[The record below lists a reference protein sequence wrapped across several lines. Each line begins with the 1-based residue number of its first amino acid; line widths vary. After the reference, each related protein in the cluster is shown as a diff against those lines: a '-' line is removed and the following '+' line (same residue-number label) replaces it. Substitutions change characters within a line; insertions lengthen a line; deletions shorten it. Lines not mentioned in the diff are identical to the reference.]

1 MDIHT
6 LKNLLCLSENEKQYL
21 TDTFKNSD
29 NTHIQKVDAEPFL
42 DKQRLIAVRIND
54 TFSEMSLHQ
63 HNYIEM
69 IWLYRGDVTHHI
81 NDTQLNMQ
89 SGDLLLMNQ
98 FTHHTERKLS
108 KEDIEI
114 IFIIRPEFFNIPL
127 KMMQGENDIKS
138 FLINSFRENSTAPQ
152 YLFFHTTGQPNVKNL
167 LENLVYAS
175 CQETEKNTICQY
187 TTGLLFLQLLEHTQD
202 IIRSFSH
209 NERDIIIRETLN
221 YIDSSYNSVTLN
233 QIADEF
239 HHSPSRMSKII
250 KEGTGFT
257 FQQLLIKKRFQK
269 ALQLLLETNLQI
281 EAIAIHVGYE
291 NLSYFYRTFKKLYG
305 MTPRQYRKLH
315 ETQSYSL

>member
-6 LKNLLCLSENEKQYL
+6 LKNLLCLSEKEKQYL
-21 TDTFKNSD
+21 AKTFENHDKD
-29 NTHIQKVDAEPFL
+29 HIQSVEAEPFL
-42 DKQRLIAVRIND
+42 EKQKMITARIND
-54 TFSEMSLHQ
+54 SFSDMSLHQ

-81 NDTQLNMQ
+81 NDTQINMET
-89 SGDLLLMNQ
+89 GDLLLMNQ
-98 FTHHTERKLS
+98 FASHSERKLS

-114 IFIIRPEFFNIPL
+114 IFIIRPEFFSIPL
-127 KMMQGENDIKS
+127 KMMQGENEIKT
-138 FLINSFRENSTAPQ
+138 FLINSFRQNTPTPQ
-152 YLFFHTTGQPNVKNL
+152 YLFFHTTGQQDVRNL
-167 LENLVYAS
+167 LENLIHCS
-175 CQETEKNTICQY
+175 CQETEENIICQY
-187 TTGLLFLQLLEHTQD
+187 TTGLLFLHLLEHTQE

-209 NERDIIIRETLN
+209 DERDIIVRETLHC
-221 YIDSSYNSVTLN
+221 IDSNYNSVTLN
-233 QIADEF
+233 QIAEEF

-269 ALQLLLETNLQI
+269 ALQLLLETDLQI

-315 ETQSYSL
+315 EA

>member
-21 TDTFKNSD
+21 ATTFENTDSN
-29 NTHIQKVDAEPFL
+29 HIQQIESEAFL
-42 DKQRLIAVRIND
+42 ERPRLITARIND
-54 TFSEMSLHQ
+54 TFSDMSLHQ

-69 IWLYRGDVTHHI
+69 IWLYRGDVTHYI
-81 NDTQLNMQ
+81 NDTQLNME

-98 FTHHTERKLS
+98 FTCHIERKLS

-127 KMMQGENDIKS
+127 KMMQGENEIKS
-138 FLINSFRENSTAPQ
+138 FLINSLRQNKPSPQ
-152 YLFFHTTGQPNVKNL
+152 YLFFHTTGQQNAKNL
-167 LENLVYAS
+167 LENLIYAS
-175 CQETEKNTICQY
+175 CQETEKNIICQY

-221 YIDSSYNSVTLN
+221 YIDSNYNSVTLN
-233 QIADEF
+233 QIAEEF

-269 ALQLLLETNLQI
+269 ALQLLLDTDLQI

-315 ETQSYSL
+315 EA